1 MKNWSEDFYKNKA
14 EMIDKVAKKAD
25 KVGAKRVF
33 IINVLKNNYQY
44 IHENAIQD
52 GIIYEIPWL
61 YDSKNDT
68 YNIEAINLMKE
79 SQMYYGDIN

>member
-1 MKNWSEDFYKNKA
+1 MNKL
-14 EMIDKVAKKAD
+14 EMIDKIAKKVE

-33 IINVLKNNYQY
+33 IINVLKNNYQD
-44 IHENAIQD
+44 IHENVIQD

-68 YNIEAINLMKE
+68 YNTEAINLMKE
-79 SQMYYGDIN
+79 SQMYYEDIK